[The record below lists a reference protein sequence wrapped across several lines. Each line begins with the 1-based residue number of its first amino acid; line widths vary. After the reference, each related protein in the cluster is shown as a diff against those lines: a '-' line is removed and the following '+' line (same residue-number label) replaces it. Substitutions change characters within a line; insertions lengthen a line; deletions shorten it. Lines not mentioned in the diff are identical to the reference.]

1 MSTEP
6 KIIERKADPGT
17 GKVYKTIYIRTLRFN
32 CLNKYHENYYRDN
45 MKGISSN
52 IESQLTPRG
61 IAHWIMGDGLFI
73 LNDGVVVL
81 CTESFKLEE
90 VKRLVNVLTR
100 KFGINS
106 TLVKRVSKSGT
117 TGWRIRVRKRSMD
130 SLIKLVNPFII
141 PELRYKIGKS

>member
-1 MSTEP
+1 
-6 KIIERKADPGT
+6 
-17 GKVYKTIYIRTLRFN
+17 
-32 CLNKYHENYYRDN
+32 

-52 IESQLTPRG
+52 IENQLTPRG

-90 VKRLVNVLTR
+90 VKRLVDVLTR

-117 TGWRIRVRKRSMD
+117 TGWRMRVRKRSMD